1 MWVGSGHEREREKR
15 GNLFIQLASQNRAL
29 LLLFPFPPPFPS
41 TLPFPTRKQAPPPLT
56 MACSQE
62 REAPAATAAADSV
75 PPPPHSSSTPPNL
88 FFAVYLL
95 QSTTGRGTYVGFTTD
110 PRRRLRQHN
119 GNIKGGAKRTAG
131 RSWRM
136 CLVLHGFPSAVAAL
150 RFEWQLQHPENA
162 RSLRGRRRP
171 PNGADKGKGRRAAV
185 HRDEAGGELE
195 TVSPSGLLKVPAT
208 RAAQLGLSFKLKAL
222 AHLLRAA
229 PWRRMA
235 LTLHWLEPQ
244 ARARFEAYG
253 LPPPA
258 HILATSGS
266 LDGPAFSALTRLL
279 FRHEQAEHA
288 VEDVALE
295 VMDTADDEDRDED
308 EEEEGDEDEGEA
320 GQDMEHG
327 NDAGGGH
334 GRQATRGR
342 VDDDAEDEDEGPL
355 VAAAAAVATAASC
368 AEAVT
373 VDMWRDT
380 ICALC
385 QRIGADMTAT
395 GGAPLECWAAA
406 CDFVAHASCLAQHLL
421 AGDENG
427 SRQSVLSDG
436 LAAAPRLLPVAG
448 SCPACGAALRW
459 GDLVRRQTLR
469 AHGVRVCFTSLQVR
483 LQRLFPHCL
492 SSSARISTLR
502 AHLPAPPTHPSPVFI
517 PTTIRMTPKGSP

>member
-1 MWVGSGHEREREKR
+1 
-15 GNLFIQLASQNRAL
+15 
-29 LLLFPFPPPFPS
+29 
-41 TLPFPTRKQAPPPLT
+41 
-56 MACSQE
+56 
-62 REAPAATAAADSV
+62 
-75 PPPPHSSSTPPNL
+75 
-88 FFAVYLL
+88 
-95 QSTTGRGTYVGFTTD
+95 
-110 PRRRLRQHN
+110 
-119 GNIKGGAKRTAG
+119 
-131 RSWRM
+131 M

-150 RFEWQLQHPENA
+150 RFEWQLQHPEKA

-171 PNGADKGKGRRAAV
+171 LNGAEKGKGQRPAATAAV
-185 HRDEAGGELE
+185 HRDGDGLDTA
-195 TVSPSGLLKVPAT
+195 VSPSGLLKVPAT

-279 FRHEQAEHA
+279 FRHEQAAHA

-295 VMDTADDEDRDED
+295 IMDTAGDEEED
-308 EEEEGDEDEGEA
+308 EEDEEDDDNDEEGVEDGEDAGQMMEDGNGAGNDRSRRAAHEGVNDAKDEDA
-320 GQDMEHG
+320 GPF
-327 NDAGGGH
+327 A
-334 GRQATRGR
+334 
-342 VDDDAEDEDEGPL
+342 
-355 VAAAAAVATAASC
+355 AAAAAVATAASC
-368 AEAVT
+368 AKAVT
-373 VDMWRDT
+373 GDMWRDA

-385 QRIGADMTAT
+385 QRIGADTAAA

-406 CDFVAHASCLAQHLL
+406 CDFVAHASCLALHLL
-421 AGDENG
+421 AGDDNG
-427 SRQSVLSDG
+427 SGQAVWSDG

-469 AHGVRVCFTSLQVR
+469 AHGVRVCFTSLQVS
-483 LQRLFPHCL
+483 LQSMKFNTHIHT
-492 SSSARISTLR
+492 ARSPYCTSNP
-502 AHLPAPPTHPSPVFI
+502 PASQSPVLI
-517 PTTIRMTPKGSP
+517 PTTRITPKSSPRSQTPRQAETFLRRCCPS